1 MRNYDEKEV
10 KELNAEQWQID
21 LLKLNPGY
29 VYWGPHEDYMY
40 NDGKGWDGRVI
51 HETWKD
57 FGPWE
62 LNELNERVNF
72 YFSVNRK
79 SEECKICGGNG
90 YHSDAQEI
98 VNTFYAHMND
108 SGIHW
113 NDKITQDELDAL
125 IKHGRFKSGITVD
138 EVNKK
143 NKPGSRGIESHD
155 AINRSI
161 LIEAR
166 LKRLGI
172 KKLCDECNGNGFVY
186 IEPKSHV
193 SLTLWILHPRKGCS
207 RGVEISNIEQ
217 SDLPE
222 IFDWLRDAAKR
233 NADRFLMIQN
243 IS

>member
-62 LNELNERVNF
+62 LNELNECVNF
-72 YFSVNRK
+72 YFSVNRR

-108 SGIHW
+108 AGIHW

-125 IKHGRFKSGITVD
+125 IKHGRFKSGITVE
-138 EVNKK
+138 EVNNK
-143 NKPGSRGIESHD
+143 NKPWSRGIESHD

-186 IEPKSHV
+186 IEPKASV
-193 SLTLWILHPRKGCS
+193 YLTLWMLHPRKGCS

-217 SDLPE
+217 DDLPA
-222 IFDWLRDAAKR
+222 IFEWLKDAAKR
-233 NADRFLMIQN
+233 NADRFCKL
-243 IS
+243 